1 MRRLGA
7 VHFVDYVRRAILN
20 CINFRFTPEYL
31 IYLINPKHPNL
42 FNISYILSFMYSATV
57 HVFQSQYW
65 FARNAVNLL
74 TPIMFVI
81 YQNCPIYPAKAVAI

>member
-1 MRRLGA
+1 
-7 VHFVDYVRRAILN
+7 
-20 CINFRFTPEYL
+20 
-31 IYLINPKHPNL
+31 
-42 FNISYILSFMYSATV
+42 MYSATV